1 MNMIIFYVALVV
13 AAASGVYLV
22 VHGTRS
28 FSPVSNGKPV
38 EKTSGRKPI
47 VVGALFIVISI
58 AMATLKLTGT
68 F

>member
-22 VHGTRS
+22 VQGVRS
-28 FSPVSNGKPV
+28 FSPAGNGNPV
-38 EKTSGRKPI
+38 EKISGRKPI
-47 VVGALFIVISI
+47 VVGGLFIVISI
-58 AMATLKLTGT
+58 TMATLKLSGT